1 MFVKK
6 IKRSALGVG
15 IQHLDMGSFQGK
27 MSIALIVIYGGSD
40 GDD

>member
-1 MFVKK
+1 MKLPIIKK
-6 IKRSALGVG
+6 YF
-15 IQHLDMGSFQGK
+15 DMGSFQGK